1 MEAVINFLKHIDTR
15 IVMTVVTVITIIVV
29 KHINSK
35 FITKQIN
42 TKSFSHIRKDNILKL
57 FNVIYGVA
65 FMAIII
71 IIWGIKGEDIIIFTS
86 SILTVVGVGF
96 FAQWSVLSNITSGII
111 LFFSGN
117 LKIGD
122 EIVIMDKDY
131 PIEGRIDT
139 IGIFFTEITTVNN
152 GRVSI
157 PNVVLMQKVIS
168 YK

>member
-1 MEAVINFLKHIDTR
+1 MEAILNFLKSIDNR
-15 IVMTVVTVITIIVV
+15 IIMTLVTVIAVIIV

-42 TKSFSHIRKDNILKL
+42 MKSFSHSRKDNILKL
-57 FNVIYGVA
+57 FNVIYGIA
-65 FMAIII
+65 FVSIII
-71 IIWGIKGEDIIIFTS
+71 IIWGIKGKDIIIFTS

-131 PIEGRIDT
+131 PIEGTIDN
-139 IGIFFTEITTVNN
+139 IGVFFTVIRTLNT